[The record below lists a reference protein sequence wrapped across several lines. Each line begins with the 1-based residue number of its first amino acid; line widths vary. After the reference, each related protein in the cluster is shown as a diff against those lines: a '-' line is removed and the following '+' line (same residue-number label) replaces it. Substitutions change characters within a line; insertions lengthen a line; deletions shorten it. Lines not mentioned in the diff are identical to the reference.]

1 MDVKSVAGVQNTEAY
16 SKSIEKATTKD
27 ESTNANDEKTKQ
39 EYEKSVQKAVDKVN
53 KLLEDE
59 GTYAKL
65 SPHDKFKNE
74 IIVTIL
80 DKKTNEVIMEV
91 PSKKILDMV
100 AKMCEMAG
108 VVFDKKA

>member
-1 MDVKSVAGVQNTEAY
+1 MDVKSVTGVSNAEAY
-16 SKSIEKATTKD
+16 SKSIEKASTKEEISNENQD
-27 ESTNANDEKTKQ
+27 KIKEEYKKT
-39 EYEKSVQKAVDKVN
+39 VQKAVDKVN
-53 KLLEDE
+53 KVLEDE

-65 SPHDKFKNE
+65 TPHDKFKNE
-74 IIVTIL
+74 IIVTIM